1 MERTLSTIPTDLLEV
16 IETIFNTHDGATE
29 FDFQCDRIPS
39 RKLIYGL
46 VPVGVKLSQSPQVP
60 IEHPTK
66 QGDLV
71 YIQCVMKSLT
81 NDGEAGVIVPHG
93 FMFRDGLNKLIRNQ
107 LFTDFN
113 IHTILSL
120 PNGFLPMAGIKSEVL
135 FFNRQPS
142 VGTWVWRQEPS
153 NHDLSQFIEFMS
165 IPHKSRHE
173 NHLPLTTYISQ
184 ESIRKYVVDDI
195 DPKIKLLFDVY

>member
-1 MERTLSTIPTDLLEV
+1 MEATLPTIPTDLLAV

-29 FDFQCDRIPS
+29 FDFYSDRIPS
-39 RKLIYGL
+39 HKLIYGL
-46 VPVGVKLSQSPQVP
+46 APIGVKLEKAPQIP
-60 IEHPTK
+60 IPYPTK
-66 QGDLV
+66 QGELA
-71 YIQCVMKSLT
+71 YIQWVMKSLAS
-81 NDGEAGVIVPHG
+81 DGEAGVIVPYG
-93 FMFRDGLNKLIRNQ
+93 FMFRDGFNKLVRNE

-113 IHTILSL
+113 VHTILNL
-120 PNGFLPMAGIKSEVL
+120 PNGFLPMTGIKSEIL

-142 VGTWVWRQEPS
+142 IGTWIWRQEPS
-153 NHDLSQFIEFMS
+153 NHDLSQFIEFMA